1 MTEFEKAKA
10 EIERVFKQLNSIYNE
25 NFDPPIREVETWK
38 FPVAANK
45 HGAELIVVPDFF
57 KQCSEDCRKACIGMS
72 YAWLYMYNHHCEV
85 RNGEYYITCNPH
97 KVITSIWDKLNI
109 SFQCEEMSFYN
120 MLETL
125 LRPVRR
131 SYFSDVKDKCLL
143 DIGFEFRDGLTR
155 RCVTDIFADG
165 DDIMVEHECVRPES
179 AKQISRRVVDK
190 EENIVRRA
198 L

>member
-1 MTEFEKAKA
+1 
-10 EIERVFKQLNSIYNE
+10 
-25 NFDPPIREVETWK
+25 
-38 FPVAANK
+38 
-45 HGAELIVVPDFF
+45 
-57 KQCSEDCRKACIGMS
+57 
-72 YAWLYMYNHHCEV
+72 
-85 RNGEYYITCNPH
+85 
-97 KVITSIWDKLNI
+97 
-109 SFQCEEMSFYN
+109 

-125 LRPVRR
+125 LRSVRR